1 MNIKILLL
9 LAVYIF
15 AHIIHDVFILW
26 INGELQIDKASL

>member
-1 MNIKILLL
+1 MNIEILLL

-26 INGELQIDKASL
+26 INGDYN